1 MWDAS
6 CCKTN
11 ALAFSL
17 TSRWTLI
24 VLSLILLTGILPSA
38 HASTTENGAPAKLL
52 CQAMQEPLGIDV
64 VHPHLSWQLQDSR
77 RGAKQTA
84 YEIRVAS
91 SSDALAKSKAD
102 VWDSGKVESDQSINV
117 AYAGRN

>member
-64 VHPHLSWQLQDSR
+64 APPAPFVATTRLQARREANRIRDSSGVVFR
-77 RGAKQTA
+77 RVGQ
-84 YEIRVAS
+84 I
-91 SSDALAKSKAD
+91 
-102 VWDSGKVESDQSINV
+102 QS
-117 AYAGRN
+117 